1 MNTVFDNMEKHT
13 EILIVYEKGRK
24 EFAEFLHTL
33 ISAIP
38 NIGAAKMHPA
48 PYEQNEQSTSSQNY
62 FLFLGNFP
70 DRKIAMDQ
78 LNNGERSAEYG
89 IFIGQ
94 YGRVS
99 YIDVDINYTK
109 IKENKEEY
117 KAYLQKTRKYWKN
130 LKKIGISIK
139 DVVIYSII
147 FIVLEGIAGFFS
159 GRMFLNHRAEH
170 KWIERQLYACAIS
183 EYYEKY
189 LKSFLGVNN
198 NE

>member
-1 MNTVFDNMEKHT
+1 MEKHT
-13 EILIVYEKGRK
+13 ELLIVYEKERK

-38 NIGAAKMHPA
+38 NIDAAKMHPA

-62 FLFLGNFP
+62 FLFLGDFP
-70 DRKIAMDQ
+70 DRKIAMNQ
-78 LNNGERSAEYG
+78 LNNSEKSAEYG

-99 YIDVDINYTK
+99 YIDVNINDAK
-109 IKENKEEY
+109 IQGDKEEY

-130 LKKIGISIK
+130 LKETGVSIK
-139 DVVIYSII
+139 NVVIYSI
-147 FIVLEGIAGFFS
+147 FIVCDGIFGFFS
-159 GRMFLNHRAEH
+159 GRRFLER
-170 KWIERQLYACAIS
+170 KRIERQLYACAIS